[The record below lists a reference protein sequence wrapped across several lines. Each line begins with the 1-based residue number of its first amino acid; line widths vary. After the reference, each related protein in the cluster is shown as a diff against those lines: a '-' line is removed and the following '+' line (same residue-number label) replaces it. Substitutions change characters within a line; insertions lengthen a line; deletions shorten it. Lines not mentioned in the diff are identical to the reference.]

1 MPFINIETNLIL
13 TCSANYVISEGSRG
27 VTFAITDTKLYAQV
41 VTLSTQNNTRLLQQL
56 KSRFSRMIN
65 GNKNQSQTLN
75 QYLDF
80 LIDPSFQGVNRLFVF
95 LFENNALT
103 VQKMKFSIRD
113 FFSKGDHIDRFRRI
127 WLYLPKKTLM
137 VNLIFRVVTPNNTH
151 RYPKVGIKDS
161 NVIIDG
167 QNFFDQPVKNDLIT
181 YDSVQKIPTSQE
193 DDCTTGCLLDYSHFK
208 ENYKLIAMDLSKQ
221 RALDADPKAMQ
232 QINFTENLN

>member
-13 TCSANYVISEGSRG
+13 TCSANCVISEGSRG
-27 VTFAITDTKLYAQV
+27 ITFAITDTKLYAQV
-41 VTLSTQNNTRLLQQL
+41 VTLSTQNNTKLLQQL
-56 KSRFSRMIN
+56 KSRFSRPIN
-65 GNKNQSQTLN
+65 GSKNQSQTLN
-75 QYLDF
+75 PYLDF
-80 LIDPSFQGVNRLFVF
+80 LIDPTFQEVNRLFVF
-95 LFENNALT
+95 LFENKALT
-103 VQKMKFSIRD
+103 VQKMKFSITD

-137 VNLIFRVVTPNNTH
+137 VNFIFRAVTPNNTH

-161 NVIIDG
+161 DVVIDG

-181 YDSVQKIPTSQE
+181 YDNVQKIPTSQE
-193 DDCTTGCLLDYSHFK
+193 DDCTTGCLLDYPHFK

-232 QINFTENLN
+232 QSNFTENLN